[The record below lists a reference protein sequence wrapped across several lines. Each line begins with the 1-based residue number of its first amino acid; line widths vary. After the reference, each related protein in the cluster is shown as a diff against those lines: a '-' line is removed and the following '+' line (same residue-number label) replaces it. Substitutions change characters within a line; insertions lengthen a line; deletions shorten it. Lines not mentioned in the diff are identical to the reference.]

1 MESLTFFRM
10 GEGEGAK
17 RPSTSFSPP
26 VTFTNVR
33 IDPQNFLTSVAKNSN
48 ISRSYLVPVLIIE
61 LQPRPPHKKSVFFGQ
76 IHMQLGL

>member
-1 MESLTFFRM
+1 MFKVSNKDTRMESLTFFRM

-48 ISRSYLVPVLIIE
+48 ISKVIPSASPNY
-61 LQPRPPHKKSVFFGQ
+61 
-76 IHMQLGL
+76 